1 MTYRELLEKEP
12 YQIPQAQK
20 EVWFCDIFSKLCQ
33 RHAKHCVSY
42 RNMTD
47 AQNMQEH
54 FVKLSDVPMVPVQL
68 FKERELLSI
77 PKEEV
82 FKEVHSSGTTGS
94 MPSKIFLDEE
104 TATCQQ
110 LTLYR
115 ILQDRLGKK
124 RIPMLIIDS
133 PEVLKNR
140 EMFSAR
146 GAGILG
152 FSVCSSKR
160 FYALDEKMN
169 PKWDMI
175 EQFEREY
182 GDGPVFLFGFTYM
195 VWSCFY
201 QRLKA
206 ENRKLHLDQGVL
218 FHGGG
223 WKKMQDQAVSKEKFR
238 KCLQETTGVKNVCD
252 YYGMAEQTGCIY
264 VECECGHLHA
274 SLYSDVI
281 FRRSDLSECGIG
293 EEGMIQVLSPMAESY
308 PGHSI
313 LTQDLGILRG
323 VDDCPCG
330 RKGKYFDITGRI
342 RHSSVRGCSDTYE
355 GQ

>member
-1 MTYRELLEKEP
+1 MTYQELLEEEP
-12 YQIPQAQK
+12 YGVPQAKK
-20 EVWFCDIFSKLCQ
+20 ETIFCQMFSELCNW
-33 RHAKHCVSY
+33 HASHCPSY
-42 RNMTD
+42 RRMAE
-47 AQNMQEH
+47 AQNMPKTFTQ
-54 FVKLSDVPMVPVQL
+54 LIQLPMVPVQF

-77 PKEEV
+77 PKDEI
-82 FKEVHSSGTTGS
+82 FKEIHSSGTTGS
-94 MPSKIFLDEE
+94 MPSKIFLDEQ
-104 TATCQQ
+104 TATFQQ

-115 ILQDRLGKK
+115 ILQEWIGKK

-140 EMFSAR
+140 SMFSAR

-152 FSVCSSKR
+152 FSICSSKR

-169 PKWDMI
+169 IKWDVI

-182 GDGPVFLFGFTYM
+182 GDGPVLLFGFTYM

-201 QRLKA
+201 QQLKA
-206 ENRKLHLDQGVL
+206 ENRKLHLNQGVL

-223 WKKMQDQAVSKEKFR
+223 WKKMQDQAVSKEEFKNSL
-238 KCLQETTGVKNVCD
+238 KEVTGVKSVCD

-264 VECECGHLHA
+264 VECQCGHLHA
-274 SLYSDVI
+274 STYSDVL
-281 FRRSDLSECGIG
+281 FRKSDLSLCQVGQ
-293 EEGMIQVLSPMAESY
+293 EGMIQVLSPMAKSY

-313 LTQDLGILRG
+313 LTQDLGVLRG

-342 RHSSVRGCSDTYE
+342 KNSSVRGCSDTYE
-355 GQ
+355 GK